1 MQGTGAPKQF
11 ASLTDALAADPDST
25 LFEAVDLLIPSIGTL
40 HEDVAVEAMKAGR
53 HVLLEKPIAVSM
65 DSAARLLAAGEELM
79 ADKVFMVAENSQ
91 YISEIV
97 AAQKLIRDGA
107 IGEVL
112 TARAKYWESCS
123 YALNPTWA
131 SSYEPGTFYC
141 TADEGFTFD
150 GGLHWIRPL
159 RMFLGEVVSVV
170 GTTGRALKHM
180 KGASLA
186 SAIFSFDSGVDAVFE
201 SVLAPGVRANRRTP
215 CAPRL
220 LTAAACWWAGYQPAA
235 VLRDPRL
242 QGRNCARG
250 LRGRWQP
257 LHRGCGRR
265 GRPQGDAAG
274 EGRVGLRIRGQLF
287 CLAAGS
293 DLLCC

>member
-1 MQGTGAPKQF
+1 
-11 ASLTDALAADPDST
+11 
-25 LFEAVDLLIPSIGTL
+25 
-40 HEDVAVEAMKAGR
+40 
-53 HVLLEKPIAVSM
+53 M

-150 GGLHWIRPL
+150 GGLHWCAQYTYSTSQTHARSAL
-159 RMFLGEVVSVV
+159 NSSVC
-170 GTTGRALKHM
+170 TGK
-180 KGASLA
+180 K
-186 SAIFSFDSGVDAVFE
+186 
-201 SVLAPGVRANRRTP
+201 
-215 CAPRL
+215 
-220 LTAAACWWAGYQPAA
+220 
-235 VLRDPRL
+235 
-242 QGRNCARG
+242 
-250 LRGRWQP
+250 
-257 LHRGCGRR
+257 
-265 GRPQGDAAG
+265 
-274 EGRVGLRIRGQLF
+274 
-287 CLAAGS
+287 
-293 DLLCC
+293 